1 MGPDQV
7 VANRFEIE
15 AEAGAGSMG
24 RVYRALDRSTGE
36 IVALKMLGAHAQ
48 LAERFARE
56 AAVLAEVAHPGIVR
70 YIAHGSETDGAQY
83 LAMEWIEG
91 ETLAKRL
98 ARAPLSLEETIAL
111 ARRSADALSALHR
124 RGIVHRDLKP
134 SNILLAN
141 HSIDQAKLVDLG
153 VARRQD
159 EPDLLT
165 EPGTIIGTPGY
176 MAPEQARGERDIDAR
191 ADVFALGA
199 LLFKCLAGRSAFEGS
214 DALTVLLKVVLE
226 DPPPILEVCPGVP
239 LALADLVDDMLAKS
253 PDQRPVDAAAV
264 LERVGMLEARPP
276 RTSSPPPGLTSTERR
291 VVCLVLAKVGRSEVA
306 ASAFARGALRDVIEP
321 YGGRLDLLADGS
333 ALVAL
338 SGAGAP
344 SDLAVRAARCALSM
358 RSALPRVP
366 MAVVAGRAVVTARSP
381 MREAIDRGVRLLG
394 ESRDAIR
401 IDEVTAGLLDARFDL
416 GGDASGLTLLEER
429 EIAGGARTLL
439 GKPTKIVGRE
449 QELGILETVYGVCV
463 AEPVSRAAL
472 VLGPAGIGKSR
483 LRYEFV
489 RRIAQRDDRA
499 QFWVGRADPMSAGSA
514 FALIAS
520 ALRNGLGLESE
531 PGAIA
536 RQKLIARV
544 GRHFE
549 GQERARV
556 ADFIGEIIGVPPV
569 GEPSIELR
577 VARNDA
583 TRMGYQMRRAFEEFV
598 HAECEAGPLVLVL
611 EDLHWGDLPTVSFVD
626 GAIRHLAELPFMVL
640 ALGRPDVNDLYPKL
654 WADRNVQTIQLGVL
668 TKKASEKLVR
678 EVLGADIAAP
688 LLQTVVERA
697 SGNAFYLEELI
708 RAVAEGKGETLPETI
723 VAMAAARLD
732 RLEPEARRVLRAAS
746 VFGQVFWK
754 TGVGVLLGER
764 AGGSS
769 ANRRGIAFAS
779 ADTTARL
786 DSLVLQEV
794 ITRHRE
800 GDLAGEDGFAF
811 RHSLVRE
818 AAYSMLTDA
827 DRELGHRLAATWLEQ
842 AGLRDAMTLAEHW
855 ERGKQPERAIGWYGR
870 AAEQALEGNDL
881 DTALARA
888 RHALD
893 LGAEGEVRGAL
904 ELSKAEAHRW
914 RGELAETESAA
925 SNAMNLLRRGGEAWY
940 FAARELGIATAT
952 HGRHDRLA
960 ELAAELARE
969 LPDEEA
975 RGAYAIVSAG
985 VAVRLYYSGKPELAE
1000 TLFQRLEEA
1009 ASEAGDNPAVAAEI
1023 HQARG
1028 YRAHVEGDLS
1038 ALLRSA
1044 TLAKVEFERAGELR
1058 NAVQQVVNGGYAH
1071 LELGDHLAAEVAQ
1084 RAAIE
1089 EAERLGLAAVVA
1101 LAKHNLG
1108 LALARRGALDE
1119 ARAVEREAVVS
1130 ARALGHSRMEC
1141 GAKLYLALI
1150 LAQAGALDA
1159 AALEAESALE
1169 SSAAAPLLRPK
1180 AQAALAHVLL
1190 LQGETEL
1197 ALGAARKA
1205 QSELEELGTIEEG
1218 EGLVR
1223 LVYAEALRAAGHDDE
1238 ARAAIVAARARL
1250 EARAAKIGE
1259 PGHRESFLAN
1269 VPENART
1276 MELEEEW
1283 GRARRAAS

>member
-1 MGPDQV
+1 MGPDHV

-15 AEAGAGSMG
+15 AEAGAGAMG
-24 RVYRALDRSTGE
+24 RVYRALDRATGE
-36 IVALKMLGAHAQ
+36 IVALKVLGSHAQ

-56 AAVLAEVAHPGIVR
+56 ATVLSEVAHPGIVR
-70 YIAHGSETDGAQY
+70 YVAHGSEPNGSQY

-98 ARAPLSLEETIAL
+98 ARAPLSIEETIAL
-111 ARRSADALSALHR
+111 ARRAADALAALHR

-134 SNILLAN
+134 SNVLLSN
-141 HSIDQAKLVDLG
+141 HKIEQAKLVDLG
-153 VARRQD
+153 VARRQN

-176 MAPEQARGERDIDAR
+176 MAPEQARGERDVDAR

-226 DPPPILEVCPGVP
+226 DPPPVLEVCPHVP
-239 LALADLVDDMLAKS
+239 LSLADLVDDMLAKS
-253 PDQRPVDAAAV
+253 PDQRPADAAAV
-264 LERVGMLEARPP
+264 LERVGLLEGRPP

-291 VVCLVLAKVGRSEVA
+291 VVCLVLAKIGRKEVA
-306 ASAFARGALRDVIEP
+306 LSSFDGRALRELIEP

-344 SDLAVRAARCALSM
+344 SDLAVRAARCALAM
-358 RSALPRVP
+358 RAALPHVP

-381 MREAIDRGVRLLG
+381 MREAIDRGVRLLA
-394 ESRDAIR
+394 EKSRDTIR
-401 IDEVTAGLLDARFDL
+401 IDEVTAGLLDARFEL
-416 GGDASGLTLLEER
+416 GGDSSGLTLLGER
-429 EIAGGARTLL
+429 AIVGGARTLL
-439 GKPTKIVGRE
+439 GKPTQIVGRE

-463 AEPVSRAAL
+463 AEPVSRAVL

-489 RRIAQRDDRA
+489 RRIAQRDDGA
-499 QFWVGRADPMSAGSA
+499 QIWIGRADPMSAGSA
-514 FALIAS
+514 FGLIAS

-531 PGAIA
+531 PPTIVH
-536 RQKLIARV
+536 QKLLARV

-556 ADFIGEIIGVPPV
+556 ADFIGEIVGVPPA

-577 VARNDA
+577 VARKDA
-583 TRMGYQMRRAFEEFV
+583 TRMGYQMRRAFEDFV
-598 HAECEAGPLVLVL
+598 RAECEAGPVALVL

-626 GAIRHLAELPFMVL
+626 AALNHLAELPFIVV
-640 ALGRPDVNDLYPKL
+640 ALGRPDVPELFPKL
-654 WADRNVQTIQLGVL
+654 WSDRNVQTIHLGVL

-678 EVLGADIAAP
+678 EVLGPDIASA
-688 LLQTVVERA
+688 LLQTIVERA
-697 SGNAFYLEELI
+697 AGNAFYLEELI

-732 RLEPEARRVLRAAS
+732 RLDPEARRVLRAAS
-746 VFGQVFWK
+746 VFGQVFWQ

-764 AGGSS
+764 AGGPAS
-769 ANRRGIAFAS
+769 RRAGAS
-779 ADTTARL
+779 ADTAAWL
-786 DSLVLQEV
+786 ESLVLQEV
-794 ITRHRE
+794 ITRHRK
-800 GDLAGEDGFAF
+800 GDLAGEEGFAF

-827 DRELGHRLAATWLEQ
+827 DRELGHRLAASWLEQ
-842 AGLRDAMTLAEHW
+842 AGLRDAMTLAEHC
-855 ERGKQPERAIGWYGR
+855 ERGKEPLRAIGWYVR

-881 DTALARA
+881 VGALARA
-888 RHALD
+888 RHAIA
-893 LGAEGEVRGAL
+893 LGAAGETLGAL

-914 RGELAETESAA
+914 RGELPETEGAA
-925 SNAMNLLRRGGEAWY
+925 TAAMSLLSRGSEAWY
-940 FAARELGIATAT
+940 RAARELAIATAT

-960 ELAAELARE
+960 ELAAELANDV
-969 LPDEEA
+969 PDEEA
-975 RGAYAIVSAG
+975 RGTYAIVSAG
-985 VAVRLYYSGKPELAE
+985 VAVRLYYSGKPELAD
-1000 TLFQRLEEA
+1000 TLLQRLEEA

-1044 TLAKVEFERAGELR
+1044 TAARAEFERAGELR
-1058 NAVQQVVNGGYAH
+1058 NAVQQLVNAGYAH
-1071 LELGDHLAAEVAQ
+1071 LELGDHRAAEVAQ
-1084 RAAIE
+1084 RAALE
-1089 EAERLGLAAVVA
+1089 EASRLGLTAVVA

-1108 LALARRGALDE
+1108 LALACQGAVDE
-1119 ARAVEREAVVS
+1119 ASVVEREAVVS

-1141 GAKLYLALI
+1141 GAQLYLALI
-1150 LAQAGALDA
+1150 LAQAGSLT
-1159 AALEAESALE
+1159 LAEEQARSALE

-1190 LQGETEL
+1190 LQGKPVL
-1197 ALGAARKA
+1197 ALEAAQKA
-1205 QSELEELGTIEEG
+1205 QGELETLGTIEEG
-1218 EGLVR
+1218 EALVR
-1223 LVYAEALRAAGHDDE
+1223 LVHAEALFAVGREID
-1238 ARAAIVAARARL
+1238 ARSAIAAARARL
-1250 EARAAKIGE
+1250 DVRAAKIGE
-1259 PGHRESFLAN
+1259 ERHRASFLAN

-1276 MELEEEW
+1276 LELEKAW
-1283 GRARRAAS
+1283 VAAADVG